1 MSREEFVMTAHEMK
15 RKTRAFVYIDV
26 KPGKEKEVLNKL
38 LKNDEVIEAHII
50 VGQELYDV
58 LVLLSI
64 EREVFESPT
73 KRISEFV
80 INTIR
85 KLGDVRET
93 NTLIP
98 AISFSKR

>member
-1 MSREEFVMTAHEMK
+1 MMTVHEMK
-15 RKTRAFVYIDV
+15 RETRAFVYIDV
-26 KPGKEKEVLNKL
+26 NPGKEKEVLDKL
-38 LKNDEVIEAHII
+38 LKHDEVIEAHII
-50 VGQELYDV
+50 AGQELYDV
-58 LVLLSI
+58 LVLLRI

-73 KRISEFV
+73 KKISEFV

-85 KLGDVRET
+85 QLREVRET